1 MLYVLRDISVAKV
14 LFSRSSVILVS
25 IIRLL
30 GCKLVLPVRLDISA
44 RLQRLRPQI
53 ALKCVQPGTFA
64 LKGLL
69 PISRVVIQL
78 VMFVLLVTSVNK
90 EPQLSLVVKMAK
102 FNHLQGRVHAH
113 LVLQGSDARLV
124 LNLHVQLTNT
134 ARQGRAM
141 EPTVRMDA
149 IMLRERDSH
158 QAKNAL
164 SVQVGNSAWEDSK
177 FETVSE
183 GTTVTEEQT
192 VRLLLSRMLK
202 LVPQDTTVQ
211 MEQSRRLVLLL
222 STLFTQVACRHLTV
236 LIVLLDLHVLT
247 KLS

>member
-1 MLYVLRDISVAKV
+1 M
-14 LFSRSSVILVS
+14 
-25 IIRLL
+25 
-30 GCKLVLPVRLDISA
+30 
-44 RLQRLRPQI
+44 
-53 ALKCVQPGTFA
+53 
-64 LKGLL
+64 
-69 PISRVVIQL
+69 
-78 VMFVLLVTSVNK
+78 
-90 EPQLSLVVKMAK
+90 
-102 FNHLQGRVHAH
+102 
-113 LVLQGSDARLV
+113 
-124 LNLHVQLTNT
+124 
-134 ARQGRAM
+134 
-141 EPTVRMDA
+141 
-149 IMLRERDSH
+149 
-158 QAKNAL
+158 
-164 SVQVGNSAWEDSK
+164 QVGNSAWEDSK